1 MSIVDDSHLT
11 DEVVNAAFEGTNF
24 GREDFRT
31 ILAETVLKRAAGYHS
46 GWTATTI
53 CMDLGLLSPKNQSAT
68 KLGMTFAFHHYYKPC
83 VREALMPAQE
93 AAQ

>member
-11 DEVVNAAFEGTNF
+11 DEMINAAFEGANF

-53 CMDLGLLSPKNQSAT
+53 CMVLGLLSSKNQSAT
-68 KLGMTFAFHHYYKPC
+68 KLGMTFAFHHYYNPC
-83 VREALMPAQE
+83 VREALMPVQE
-93 AAQ
+93 AAK